1 MKLLKLFA
9 ILSIFVLLTGCG
21 DESESKSE
29 VEPIRVGI
37 SSVFPPFDFVDK
49 ENQDYQGFD
58 IDLIRAISKEINRPI
73 QFTSVDFDS
82 IIPMIQS
89 KALDISISAITI
101 NDERKKSVLF
111 SDPYFETGL
120 QIAVQDDN
128 TSINSIDDLKNKR
141 VAVYI
146 GTTADIKAH
155 QIESITIKR
164 LDAPAKCY
172 DELEDGNVDAVINDS
187 PFSAYLLAQGQI
199 ANVKI
204 LPSLLTHEEY
214 GIAIQKDDV
223 ELQKQINDALKK
235 IHENGEYDQIY
246 KKWFG
251 EK

>member
-1 MKLLKLFA
+1 MKFAKLLA
-9 ILSIFVLLTGCG
+9 IFSIFVLLTGCG
-21 DESESKSE
+21 DESASESE
-29 VEPIRVGI
+29 AEPIRVGI
-37 SSVFPPFDFVDK
+37 SSVFPPFDFVDE

-58 IDLIRAISKEINRPI
+58 IDLIRAVGREINRPI

-89 KALDISISAITI
+89 NDIDISISAITI

-120 QIAVQDDN
+120 QIVVKDDN
-128 TSINSIDDLKNKR
+128 TSINSLADLKNKR

-146 GTTADIKAH
+146 GTTADAKAH
-155 QIESITIKR
+155 QIGSAIITR
-164 LDAPAKCY
+164 LNDPAKCY

-187 PFSAYLLAQGQI
+187 PYSAYLLAQGQI

-204 LPSLLTHEEY
+204 LPELLTYEEY
-214 GIAIQKDDV
+214 GIAIQKDNV
-223 ELQKQINDALKK
+223 ELQKQSNDALKK
-235 IHENGEYDQIY
+235 VHESGEYDQIY
-246 KKWFG
+246 SKWFG